1 MVEIISEIKKCFVG
15 ADHGASK
22 DYMERVRQATLDV
35 YDELTEDCK
44 NIPETL
50 KAIKKALEF
59 EDLKKRDDMIIKS
72 QDCFRE

>member
-1 MVEIISEIKKCFVG
+1 MVDIISEIKKPFVG

-50 KAIKKALEF
+50 KAMKML
-59 EDLKKRDDMIIKS
+59 
-72 QDCFRE
+72 

>member
-15 ADHGASK
+15 ADHGTSK

-50 KAIKKALEF
+50 KAMKML
-59 EDLKKRDDMIIKS
+59 
-72 QDCFRE
+72 

>member
-1 MVEIISEIKKCFVG
+1 MMGIISEIKKCFVG
-15 ADHGASK
+15 ADHGTSK

-50 KAIKKALEF
+50 KAMKML
-59 EDLKKRDDMIIKS
+59 
-72 QDCFRE
+72 